1 MRFLSFNFSQEI
13 SINRDKVD
21 FLVVIFNLAAVMG
34 FLWESLD
41 FNMVVFLE
49 QLPHFLSGKD
59 KILLL
64 LKSVSENNVKVAE
77 FTLKARQDVRIEVNY
92 VLVGFGEGASAE
104 KLQ

>member
-1 MRFLSFNFSQEI
+1 
-13 SINRDKVD
+13 
-21 FLVVIFNLAAVMG
+21 
-34 FLWESLD
+34 
-41 FNMVVFLE
+41 MVVFLE